1 MDPFSYGYNRATPA
15 ASYMTAETLVQ
26 TIVDIASKNGNLLL
40 DVGPTGNG
48 TIIDV
53 EQQNLRAAGK
63 WLKSHGEAIY
73 NTTYWFITP
82 EEGNVRF
89 TQTTDAFYILSMEE
103 PGSNLV
109 LDSPVPYVVG
119 DKVTVLGGNLDG
131 VPVPTRV
138 LSNGSLCLNLPHGV
152 STADKL

>member
-89 TQTTDAFYILSMEE
+89 T
-103 PGSNLV
+103 
-109 LDSPVPYVVG
+109 
-119 DKVTVLGGNLDG
+119 
-131 VPVPTRV
+131 
-138 LSNGSLCLNLPHGV
+138 
-152 STADKL
+152 